1 MTVND
6 VILAIC
12 SGALRRYLL
21 DIDGLPKKPLIAFV
35 PLSLR
40 DDNDSASQHV
50 GNQITFILANL
61 ATHLADP
68 VARLKT
74 INGSTK
80 NSKKRFS
87 RMKQAS

>member
-1 MTVND
+1 V
-6 VILAIC
+6 A
-12 SGALRRYLL
+12 
-21 DIDGLPKKPLIAFV
+21 
-35 PLSLR
+35 
-40 DDNDSASQHV
+40 ASQHV

-80 NSKKRFS
+80 NSKKRNVS
-87 RMKQAS
+87 MPKADERE

>member
-21 DIDGLPKKPLIAFV
+21 DINGLPKTLDCFL

-40 DDNDSASQHV
+40 DDNDSANQHV

-68 VARLKT
+68 VAVKDD
-74 INGSTK
+74 
-80 NSKKRFS
+80 
-87 RMKQAS
+87 